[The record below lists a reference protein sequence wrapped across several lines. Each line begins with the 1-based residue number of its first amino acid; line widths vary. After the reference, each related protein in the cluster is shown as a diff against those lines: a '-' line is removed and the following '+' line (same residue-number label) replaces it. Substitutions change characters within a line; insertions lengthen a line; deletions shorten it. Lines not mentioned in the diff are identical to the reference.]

1 MAVHRTQSPGIAE
14 VGTSP
19 GMTPVRVRFSRELAA
34 PPSTVWAMLT
44 EPDLMNAWSEAKVV
58 SITPQKLPDEP
69 GARRQVTMHALGITG
84 QVVEEVV
91 AARPFERYEYRLVSG
106 MGIRGHSGVITLE
119 PTAAGT
125 RLSWDIEFG
134 GAVPGWAPLFR
145 SVMVPAFERSLAQ
158 LARLAAKP

>member
-1 MAVHRTQSPGIAE
+1 MAIHRTQSQGVAE
-14 VGTSP
+14 VGTSQ
-19 GMTPVRVRFSRELAA
+19 GMTPVRLRFTRELSA
-34 PPSTVWAMLT
+34 PPSAVWAMLT

-58 SITPQKLPDEP
+58 LLTPQLLPDEP
-69 GARRQVTMHALGITG
+69 GARRQVTMHALGVTG

-119 PTAAGT
+119 PTNTGT

-145 SVMVPAFERSLAQ
+145 SVMVPAFERSLEQ
-158 LARLAAKP
+158 LSKLASKP